1 MKKRQANS
9 IKNTVIDK
17 RKPLLHLSPSYKPA
31 YHYGGPTLSISRL
44 CEALHA
50 AGQEVQVLTT
60 TANGSSELEVP
71 RGVRVEVAG
80 VACWYY
86 SRWTGDHSHF
96 SPALL
101 WAFWRSLPQAQVIH
115 IHSWWNLV
123 VMPAVLLCRL
133 RGVRPVLSP
142 RGMLSPYTLRSPL
155 KRLFQRWVGA
165 WLLRGTIL
173 HATSEQEAAEALEL
187 VPGWAHF
194 VLPNIIELP
203 ALGQYPS
210 DQEGSEVFRLVFLS
224 RVHPKK
230 GLETLLA
237 ALAQLDFPWH
247 LQVVGTGEATYLA
260 QLQAEASTLGIA
272 AQLEWLGWR
281 EGAEKFQLLANA
293 DLYVLPSQNENFANA
308 ALEALSVG
316 TPVLLSAQ
324 VGLSAYVRVQ
334 DLGWVYDGT
343 AAGLVQALQRAYL
356 AAGQRT
362 AIQQKAPSQV
372 HADFGAERIAQEYLA
387 AYQNFGLL

>member
-1 MKKRQANS
+1 MSNQF
-9 IKNTVIDK
+9 TVLQIA
-17 RKPLLHLSPSYKPA
+17 STYKPA
-31 YHYGGPTLSISRL
+31 WTYGGPVISTSRL
-44 CEALHA
+44 CEALVKT
-50 AGQEVQVLTT
+50 QTDLELLTT
-60 TANGSSELEVP
+60 SANGKKELEVP
-71 RGVRVEVAG
+71 LGKRLNIDGVLTT
-80 VACWYY
+80 YY
-86 SRWTGDHSHF
+86 RRWIGYNIHF
-96 SPALL
+96 TPGLL
-101 WAFWRSLPQAQVIH
+101 CAFLQKHKRFKVIH
-115 IHSWWNLV
+115 IHEWWNSV
-123 VMPAVLLCRL
+123 AVLTVVLCKCVGRK
-133 RGVRPVLSP
+133 PVLTP

-187 VPGWAHF
+187 VPGWSHF
-194 VLPNIIELP
+194 ILPNIIELP
-203 ALGQYPS
+203 ALGQYPPA
-210 DQEGSEVFRLVFLS
+210 QKASEVFRLVFLS

-230 GLETLLA
+230 GLENLLA

-260 QLQAEASTLGIA
+260 QLQAEARALGIA
-272 AQLEWLGWR
+272 QQIEWLGWR

-324 VGLSAYVRVQ
+324 VGLSAYVRTQ
-334 DLGWVYDGT
+334 ALGWIYDGT
-343 AAGLVQALQRAYL
+343 TAGLLQALQSAYT

-362 AIQQKAPSQV
+362 EIRQKAPSLV
-372 HADFGAERIAQEYLA
+372 LADFGAERIAQQYLA